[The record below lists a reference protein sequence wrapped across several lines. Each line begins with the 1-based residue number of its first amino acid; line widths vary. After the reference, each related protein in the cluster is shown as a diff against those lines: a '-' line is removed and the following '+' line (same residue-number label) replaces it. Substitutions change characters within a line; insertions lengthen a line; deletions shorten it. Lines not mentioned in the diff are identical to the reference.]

1 MSFVS
6 TLELIRLYSLMLV
19 SQKQVI
25 IPTQPLGWS
34 LLAILLV
41 SQPNAFDCTDLK
53 AVWIVADAT
62 ITYAGQRT
70 SPTTV
75 TICAYASVSLLRP
88 RG

>member
-1 MSFVS
+1 MRTS
-6 TLELIRLYSLMLV
+6 ELIRLHSLMLV
-19 SQKQVI
+19 SQKPVI

-34 LLAILLV
+34 LLGILLV
-41 SQPNAFDCTDLK
+41 SHTWAIDSDQK
-53 AVWIVADAT
+53 AVWIVADTT

-75 TICAYASVSLLRP
+75 TICAYASVSPLRF

>member
-1 MSFVS
+1 
-6 TLELIRLYSLMLV
+6 MLFA
-19 SQKQVI
+19 QKPVI

-34 LLAILLV
+34 LLGILLV
-41 SQPNAFDCTDLK
+41 SHPHAFHCTDLK

-75 TICAYASVSLLRP
+75 TICAYASVRPLRLH
-88 RG
+88 G

>member
-25 IPTQPLGWS
+25 IPTQPSGWS
-34 LLAILLV
+34 LLGILLV
-41 SQPNAFDCTDLK
+41 SHPCAIDSDLK
-53 AVWIVADAT
+53 TVWIVADAT

-70 SPTTV
+70 SPNTV
-75 TICAYASVSLLRP
+75 TICAYASASLIRLR
-88 RG
+88 G